1 LAFQRENYCDR
12 SAVGKSSAGHS
23 IWVTMPTLFNLKIG
37 TEQGVTP
44 NMMKQLFTPCAAA
57 GSVRYGNKYF

>member
-1 LAFQRENYCDR
+1 
-12 SAVGKSSAGHS
+12 
-23 IWVTMPTLFNLKIG
+23 MPTLFNLKIG

-44 NMMKQLFTPCAAA
+44 NMMKQLFTPCVAA